1 MRYTFALILCLSQLS
16 GQVSVQKPTGP
27 VIIRPYEGA
36 TVPPPRT
43 TNSPRLATLVRAGKI
58 RLTAQDAIALAIEN
72 NLDLE
77 VQRYGNLIA
86 DWGVQRAEAGG
97 LLRGV
102 SNSSAQIGQVANG
115 QGISGSQ
122 RSAGVSSNTSGSVS
136 PSGNV
141 VVAQIG
147 PVTANLDPVLQNTT
161 LFSHTTTPQ
170 SNSVQ
175 SRTASLVDDS
185 RLYNTSLQQGFLTG
199 GYLLGSMNESYLREN
214 TPTDVLNP
222 SVAPRVQLYVQHN
235 LLQGLGTRVNGRFIR
250 TSRLNDAAAKQV
262 FKSRLINVITDVL
275 NSYWDLVADEEA
287 VRAAQGSLEV
297 ARKFL
302 DDTRQQIQIG
312 TVAKVD
318 LVRAEKELSIRQ
330 EALALAQSTEDQ
342 QQNLLKN
349 LLSRNG
355 LADPILAELPID
367 ATDHPNPPEKDELP
381 PLRALVSRALAKRPD
396 IAAGRLNAQ
405 STEVSAIGTENGLL
419 PTLQGFA
426 AASDTGLAGKAV
438 PQPGGGGPDPYFT
451 GGLGSA
457 LGQIF
462 RRNFPNERVGFS
474 LQPLPVF
481 VDHIDQG
488 DYAID
493 QLQLRQTQL
502 SLQRDLNQLVVD
514 ISNQAVALR
523 QARARYMSAVKARTV
538 QEALLEGELNKFRL
552 ASSNLGNVVIAR
564 RSLSTAE
571 ATEAAAA
578 ESYVHAR
585 IALDQ
590 VLGETLEANGI
601 SVEEGL
607 P

>member
-1 MRYTFALILCLSQLS
+1 MRYTLALILCLSQLS
-16 GQVSVQKPTGP
+16 AQVTVQRPTGP

-77 VQRYGNLIA
+77 AQRYGNLIA
-86 DWGVQRAEAGG
+86 EWGVQRAEAGG

-102 SNSSAQIGQVANG
+102 SNGNAQIGQVANG

-136 PSGNV
+136 PSGNA

-199 GYLLGSMNESYLREN
+199 GYVQGSMNESYLREN

-235 LLQGLGTRVNGRFIR
+235 LLQGLGTKVNGRFIR
-250 TSRLNDAAAKQV
+250 VARINDAASKQV
-262 FKSRLINVITDVL
+262 FKSRLINIITDVL
-275 NSYWDLVADEEA
+275 NAYWDLVADEEA
-287 VRAAQGSLEV
+287 LRAAQRSLDV

-318 LVRAEKELSIRQ
+318 LVRAETELSIRQ
-330 EALALAQSTEDQ
+330 ATLALAQSTEDQ
-342 QQNLLKN
+342 QQNFLKN

-355 LADPILAELPID
+355 LADPILADLPID
-367 ATDHPNPPEKDELP
+367 PTDHPNPPEKDELP
-381 PLRALVSRALAKRPD
+381 PLRVLVSRALAKRPD
-396 IAAGRLNAQ
+396 IAAGKLNVQ
-405 STEVSAIGTENGLL
+405 SAEVAAIGTENGLL

-426 AASDTGLAGKAV
+426 AVSDTGLAGTPV
-438 PQPGGGGPDPYFT
+438 TQPGGGGPDPYFI

-474 LQPLPVF
+474 LQQVPVF

-493 QLQLRQTQL
+493 QL
-502 SLQRDLNQLVVD
+502 
-514 ISNQAVALR
+514 
-523 QARARYMSAVKARTV
+523 
-538 QEALLEGELNKFRL
+538 
-552 ASSNLGNVVIAR
+552 
-564 RSLSTAE
+564 
-571 ATEAAAA
+571 
-578 ESYVHAR
+578 
-585 IALDQ
+585 
-590 VLGETLEANGI
+590 
-601 SVEEGL
+601 
-607 P
+607 